1 MAVFRLIE
9 NLSNRNKAAVPVT
22 ADWRMYVNLLL
33 ANDDG
38 VHAPGLKILY
48 ETLKGLGDLR
58 VAAPDRDHSGASN
71 ALTLTR
77 PLTVVP
83 LANGF
88 VSIDGTPTDCVHLA
102 LSDVFDITFERVV
115 SGINT
120 HANLGDDV
128 LYSGTVAAAVEGRF
142 LAQPAIAVS
151 LVSQGREHYDTAA
164 RVVREMLDNPM
175 PLTVGA
181 RTILNVNVPDVP
193 YEELKGWEIT
203 RLGHRARGQKS
214 ERVTCPR
221 GRERLWIGAAGEG
234 DDAGPGTDFHAVSHG
249 LVSITPLQVDM
260 TRYDAFPALQEW
272 METKA

>member
-1 MAVFRLIE
+1 
-9 NLSNRNKAAVPVT
+9 
-22 ADWRMYVNLLL
+22 VNLLL
-33 ANDDG
+33 SNDDG
-38 VHAPGLKILY
+38 VHAPGLQILY
-48 ETLKGLGDLR
+48 ETLRNLGEVR

-77 PLTVVP
+77 PLAVVR

-88 VSIDGTPTDCVHLA
+88 MSIDGTPTDCVHLG
-102 LSDVFDITFERVV
+102 LGDVFDLPFERVV

-142 LAQPAIAVS
+142 LAQPAVAVS
-151 LVSQGREHYDTAA
+151 LVNQGREHYDTAA
-164 RVVREMLDNPM
+164 RVVRELLEKPM

-181 RTILNVNVPDVP
+181 RTILNINVPDLP
-193 YEELKGWEIT
+193 YEELAGWEIT
-203 RLGHRARGQKS
+203 RLGHRARGHKPQ
-214 ERVTCPR
+214 RVTCPR

-234 DDAGPGTDFHAVSHG
+234 DDAGPGTDFHAVRNG

-272 METKA
+272 MEAKA